1 MKQSELIALIERTAP
16 LAIAAPWDK
25 SGVQVASARQDI
37 NRLAVCLDPTPESI
51 RIALSGGAEMILA
64 HHPLTMEGRFTD
76 RLDSYHEVL
85 SLLFRADVPLY
96 SSHTSLDANPLGP
109 VSWLADE
116 LGLCRIPSSDTKD
129 GEAGHGMPLPLT
141 VLEQT
146 GTMERGGGSYACG
159 FGIVGDCAVDMTPE
173 DLKKMLAL
181 WLVGSCPRLAG
192 ALPERIRRIAICPG
206 SGSSLAPEAAARG
219 ADLLITGDLKYHTA
233 LDLPL
238 PVLDVGHFSLEEEM
252 MRRFALQL
260 KENVSDVAVQF
271 VPAQDP
277 LAPFSPTD

>member
-25 SGVQVASARQDI
+25 SGVQIASARQDI

-51 RIALSGGAEMILA
+51 RIALSEGAEMILA
-64 HHPLTMEGRFTD
+64 HHPLTLEGRFTD
-76 RLDSYHEVL
+76 QLDSYHEVL
-85 SLLFRADVPLY
+85 SLVFRADVPLY
-96 SSHTSLDANPLGP
+96 SAHTSLDANPLGP

-129 GEAGHGMPLPLT
+129 GEAAHGMPLPLT

-146 GTMERGGGSYACG
+146 GTMERGSSPYACG
-159 FGIVGDCAVDMTPE
+159 FGGT
-173 DLKKMLAL
+173 
-181 WLVGSCPRLAG
+181 
-192 ALPERIRRIAICPG
+192 LPERIRRIAICPG
-206 SGSSLAPEAAARG
+206 SGSSLAPEAAACG
-219 ADLLITGDLKYHTA
+219 ADLLITGDLKYHAA

>member
-16 LAIAAPWDK
+16 LGIAAPWDK
-25 SGVQVASARQDI
+25 SGVQVASARQDVS
-37 NRLAVCLDPTPESI
+37 RLAVCLDPTPESI
-51 RIALSGGAEMILA
+51 RIALSEGAEMILA

-96 SSHTSLDANPLGP
+96 SAHTSLDANPLGP
-109 VSWLADE
+109 VSWLAE
-116 LGLCRIPSSDTKD
+116 VLGLCPVPSASGKE
-129 GEAGHGMPLPLT
+129 GEVGQGVPSPLT

-146 GTMERGGGSYACG
+146 GSMEQDGLPYMCG
-159 FGIVGDCAVDMTPE
+159 FGIVGNCRVDITPE
-173 DLKKMLAL
+173 DLKKTLGPYL
-181 WLVGSCPRLAG
+181 KGSCPRIAG
-192 ALPERIRRIAICPG
+192 ILPERIRRVAICPG
-206 SGSSLAPEAAARG
+206 SGSSLAPEAAAYG
-219 ADLLITGDLKYHTA
+219 ADVLITGDLKYHAA
-233 LDLPL
+233 LELPL

-277 LAPFSPTD
+277 LAPFFPTY

>member
-1 MKQSELIALIERTAP
+1 M
-16 LAIAAPWDK
+16 
-25 SGVQVASARQDI
+25 
-37 NRLAVCLDPTPESI
+37 CLDPTPEAI
-51 RIALSGGAEMILA
+51 RTALSGGAEMILA

-96 SSHTSLDANPLGP
+96 SAHTSLDANPLGP
-109 VSWLADE
+109 VSWLAE
-116 LGLCRIPSSDTKD
+116 VLGLCRLLPAGERGD
-129 GEAGHGMPLPLT
+129 EAGQGMPLPLT

-146 GTMERGGGSYACG
+146 GSMERGGLSYACG
-159 FGIVGDCAVDMTPE
+159 FGVVGECRVDITPE
-173 DLKKMLAL
+173 DLKKTLSPYL
-181 WLVGSCPRLAG
+181 KGSCPRLAG
-192 ALPERIRRIAICPG
+192 KLPERIRRIAICPG
-206 SGSSLAPEAAARG
+206 SGSSRAPEAAAYG
-219 ADLLITGDLKYHTA
+219 ADVLITGDLKYHAA
-233 LDLPL
+233 LELPL

-277 LAPFSPTD
+277 LAPFFPTH

>member
-37 NRLAVCLDPTPESI
+37 NLLAVCLDPTPESI

-85 SLLFRADVPLY
+85 SLLFRANVPLY
-96 SSHTSLDANPLGP
+96 SAHTSLDANPLGP

-159 FGIVGDCAVDMTPE
+159 FGVVGDCAVDMTPE

-192 ALPERIRRIAICPG
+192 VLPERIRRIAICPG
-206 SGSSLAPEAAARG
+206 SGSSLAPEAAACG

>member
-1 MKQSELIALIERTAP
+1 
-16 LAIAAPWDK
+16 
-25 SGVQVASARQDI
+25 
-37 NRLAVCLDPTPESI
+37 
-51 RIALSGGAEMILA
+51 
-64 HHPLTMEGRFTD
+64 
-76 RLDSYHEVL
+76 
-85 SLLFRADVPLY
+85 
-96 SSHTSLDANPLGP
+96 
-109 VSWLADE
+109 
-116 LGLCRIPSSDTKD
+116 
-129 GEAGHGMPLPLT
+129 MPLPLT

-159 FGIVGDCAVDMTPE
+159 FGVVGDCAVDMTPE

-206 SGSSLAPEAAARG
+206 SGSSLAPEAAACG

-233 LDLPL
+233 LDRPL

>member
-1 MKQSELIALIERTAP
+1 
-16 LAIAAPWDK
+16 
-25 SGVQVASARQDI
+25 
-37 NRLAVCLDPTPESI
+37 
-51 RIALSGGAEMILA
+51 
-64 HHPLTMEGRFTD
+64 
-76 RLDSYHEVL
+76 
-85 SLLFRADVPLY
+85 
-96 SSHTSLDANPLGP
+96 
-109 VSWLADE
+109 
-116 LGLCRIPSSDTKD
+116 
-129 GEAGHGMPLPLT
+129 
-141 VLEQT
+141 
-146 GTMERGGGSYACG
+146 
-159 FGIVGDCAVDMTPE
+159 
-173 DLKKMLAL
+173 MLAL

>member
-1 MKQSELIALIERTAP
+1 
-16 LAIAAPWDK
+16 
-25 SGVQVASARQDI
+25 
-37 NRLAVCLDPTPESI
+37 
-51 RIALSGGAEMILA
+51 
-64 HHPLTMEGRFTD
+64 
-76 RLDSYHEVL
+76 
-85 SLLFRADVPLY
+85 
-96 SSHTSLDANPLGP
+96 
-109 VSWLADE
+109 
-116 LGLCRIPSSDTKD
+116 
-129 GEAGHGMPLPLT
+129 MPLPLT

-159 FGIVGDCAVDMTPE
+159 FGVVGDCAVDMTPE

-192 ALPERIRRIAICPG
+192 VLPERIRRIAICPG
-206 SGSSLAPEAAARG
+206 SGSSLAPESAACG

>member
-16 LAIAAPWDK
+16 LAIAAPWDR

-85 SLLFRADVPLY
+85 SLVFRADVPLY
-96 SSHTSLDANPLGP
+96 SAHTSLDANPLGP

-159 FGIVGDCAVDMTPE
+159 FGVVGDCAVDITPE

-181 WLVGSCPRLAG
+181 WLVGSCPRLA
-192 ALPERIRRIAICPG
+192 
-206 SGSSLAPEAAARG
+206 
-219 ADLLITGDLKYHTA
+219 GDLKYHTA

>member
-1 MKQSELIALIERTAP
+1 MKQSEIIALIERTAP
-16 LAIAAPWDK
+16 LGIAAPWDK
-25 SGVQVASARQDI
+25 SGVQVASARQDVS
-37 NRLAVCLDPTPESI
+37 RLAVCLDPTPESV
-51 RIALSGGAEMILA
+51 RIALSEGAEMILA

-96 SSHTSLDANPLGP
+96 SAHTSLDANPLGP
-109 VSWLADE
+109 VSWLAGA
-116 LGLCRIPSSDTKD
+116 LGLCRIRSAGEKD
-129 GEAGHGMPLPLT
+129 DEAGQGVTLPLT

-146 GTMERGGGSYACG
+146 GSMERDGFSYACG
-159 FGIVGDCAVDMTPE
+159 FGVVGDCRVDITPE
-173 DLKKMLAL
+173 DLKKMLAPYL
-181 WLVGSCPRLAG
+181 KGSCPRLAG
-192 ALPERIRRIAICPG
+192 TLPERIRRIAICPG
-206 SGSSLAPEAAARG
+206 SGSSLAPEAAVHG
-219 ADLLITGDLKYHTA
+219 ADVLITGDLKYHAA

-277 LAPFSPTD
+277 LAPFFPTH

>member
-16 LAIAAPWDK
+16 LGIAAPWDK

-37 NRLAVCLDPTPESI
+37 SRLAVCLDPTPESV
-51 RIALSGGAEMILA
+51 RIALSEGAEMILA

-76 RLDSYHEVL
+76 RLDRYHEVL
-85 SLLFRADVPLY
+85 SLVFRADVPLY
-96 SSHTSLDANPLGP
+96 SAHTSLDANPLGP
-109 VSWLADE
+109 VSWLAEE
-116 LGLCRIPSSDTKD
+116 LGLCPIPSS
-129 GEAGHGMPLPLT
+129 GEGDAEAKQGTALPLA
-141 VLEQT
+141 VLERT
-146 GTMERGGGSYACG
+146 GAMERGGIPYACG
-159 FGIVGDCAVDMTPE
+159 FGVVGDCTVDITPE

-181 WLVGSCPRLAG
+181 WLVGSCPRLVG
-192 ALPERIRRIAICPG
+192 KLPERIRRIAICPG
-206 SGSSLAPEAAARG
+206 SGSSLAPEAAAYG
-219 ADLLITGDLKYHTA
+219 ADVLITGDLKYHAA

-277 LAPFSPTD
+277 LAPFFPTY

>member
-1 MKQSELIALIERTAP
+1 
-16 LAIAAPWDK
+16 
-25 SGVQVASARQDI
+25 
-37 NRLAVCLDPTPESI
+37 
-51 RIALSGGAEMILA
+51 
-64 HHPLTMEGRFTD
+64 
-76 RLDSYHEVL
+76 
-85 SLLFRADVPLY
+85 
-96 SSHTSLDANPLGP
+96 
-109 VSWLADE
+109 
-116 LGLCRIPSSDTKD
+116 
-129 GEAGHGMPLPLT
+129 MPLPLT

-159 FGIVGDCAVDMTPE
+159 FGVVGDCAVDMTPE

>member
-16 LAIAAPWDK
+16 LAIAAPWDRP
-25 SGVQVASARQDI
+25 GVQAAPHGRISTASPCA
-37 NRLAVCLDPTPESI
+37 LI
-51 RIALSGGAEMILA
+51 RRRNPSASRCPGAEMILA

-76 RLDSYHEVL
+76 RLTATMKSFRWC
-85 SLLFRADVPLY
+85 FRADAAVFGAYVPRCESFGSGFL
-96 SSHTSLDANPLGP
+96 
-109 VSWLADE
+109 LADE

-159 FGIVGDCAVDMTPE
+159 FGVVGDCAVDITPE
-173 DLKKMLAL
+173 DLKMLAL

-206 SGSSLAPEAAARG
+206 SVRLRLSRCMWRGLAHYG
-219 ADLLITGDLKYHTA
+219 
-233 LDLPL
+233 
-238 PVLDVGHFSLEEEM
+238 
-252 MRRFALQL
+252 
-260 KENVSDVAVQF
+260 
-271 VPAQDP
+271 
-277 LAPFSPTD
+277 